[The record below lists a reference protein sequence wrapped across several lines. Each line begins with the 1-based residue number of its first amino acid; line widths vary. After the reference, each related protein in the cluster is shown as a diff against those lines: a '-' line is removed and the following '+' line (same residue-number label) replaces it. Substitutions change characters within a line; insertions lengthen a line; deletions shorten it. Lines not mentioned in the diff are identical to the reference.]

1 MAIWNFAIIGCGNVA
16 HFHAQAIQAMPNANL
31 LAVYGRNPT
40 KVAQFAA
47 KYTCDSYDDL
57 EKLLQ
62 HSELQIVTITTP
74 SGAHLEPCRQ
84 AAQAGKHIICEKPV
98 EVTTD
103 RIKNIITVCQENNV
117 LFSGIFNRR
126 FFPTVAYLK
135 QAVEKNRFGRIS
147 LCEAQIK
154 WYRTQAYYD
163 SGEWRGTKA
172 LDGGGALMNQGIH
185 TIDLLLYVMGP
196 VKRLTASTACL
207 THQGI
212 EVEDTAV
219 AILEF
224 QNGARGV
231 IQGSTSCWSSTGHPA
246 EVHICGD
253 QGSVFMTD
261 DHFRVW
267 DFMEAHPDD
276 ELVKREHMSSQKG
289 AMGANDPTAM
299 DYEGHQLNFEN
310 VIAALEGQAELLVT
324 GEESMKAVKLIEAI
338 YESAADDGRWI
349 EFA

>member
-16 HFHAQAIQAMPNANL
+16 HFHAQAIQAMPNAKL
-31 LAVYGRNPT
+31 LAVYGRNQVKAT
-40 KVAQFAA
+40 QFAE
-47 KYTCDSYDDL
+47 KYNCDSYHNLD
-57 EKLLQ
+57 KLLQ
-62 HSELQIVTITTP
+62 ISELQIVTITTP
-74 SGAHLEPCRQ
+74 SGAHHEPCRL

-98 EVTTD
+98 EVKTT
-103 RIKNIITVCQENNV
+103 RINEMITICQEHNV
-117 LFSGIFNRR
+117 LLSGIFNRR

-135 QAVEKNRFGRIS
+135 RAVDKNRFGRIS

-154 WYRTQAYYD
+154 WFRTQAYYD

-224 QNGARGV
+224 VNGARGV

-267 DFMEAHPDD
+267 DFKETHPDD
-276 ELVKREHMSSQKG
+276 SLVQQKHMSSQKS

-310 VIAALEGQAELLVT
+310 VIDALEGRAELLVT
-324 GEESMKAVKLIEAI
+324 GKESGKAVRIIEAI
-338 YESAADDGRWI
+338 YESAEDNGRWI

>member
-16 HFHAQAIQAMPNANL
+16 HFHAQAIQAMPNAKL
-31 LAVYGRNPT
+31 LAVYGRDQA
-40 KVAQFAA
+40 KAKQFAA
-47 KYTCDSYDDL
+47 KYNCDAYHDL
-57 EKLLQ
+57 EQMTQLP
-62 HSELQIVTITTP
+62 ELQIVTITTP
-74 SGAHLEPCRQ
+74 SGAHLEPCRV

-154 WYRTQAYYD
+154 WFRTQAYYD

-207 THQGI
+207 THQSI

-324 GEESMKAVKLIEAI
+324 GEESMKAVNLIQAI
-338 YESAADDGRWI
+338 YESAADHGRWI
-349 EFA
+349 EFV